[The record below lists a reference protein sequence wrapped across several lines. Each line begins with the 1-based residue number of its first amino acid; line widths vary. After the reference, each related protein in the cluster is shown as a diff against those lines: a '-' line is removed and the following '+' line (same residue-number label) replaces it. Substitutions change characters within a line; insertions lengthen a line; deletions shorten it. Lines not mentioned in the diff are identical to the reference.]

1 MSKVKMQVRI
11 PRVDMTPMVDLFS
24 LLLTF
29 FILTATTR
37 PQDAAQVDTPAS
49 ISELV
54 APGENVITVF
64 ITDSNKVFFNV
75 DNGADS
81 SMHVRAN
88 VLREMAA
95 YRQVSFTP
103 AQIKKFEGLSS
114 FGMPLK
120 DLPAWID
127 AESSDRE
134 AMQVGI
140 PIDSLN
146 NELAFWIHFTRIWNP
161 KTVACIKGDAN
172 ADYIVVKKVLDI
184 FQEKKVNKFNL
195 TTNLEAVEIKMDQL
209 NL

>member
-37 PQDAAQVDTPAS
+37 PQDAAQVDTPSS

-54 APGENVITVF
+54 APSENVITVF
-64 ITDSNKVFFNV
+64 ITKDNKVFYNL

-81 SMHVRAN
+81 SMHTRSK
-88 VLREMAA
+88 VLKEMAA
-95 YRQVSFTP
+95 YRQVNFTP
-103 AQIKKFEGLSS
+103 EQLKKFEGLSS

-127 AESSDRE
+127 AESSERE
-134 AMQVGI
+134 ALQVGI

-161 KTVACIKGDAN
+161 KTVACIKGDAQ
-172 ADYIVVKKVLDI
+172 ADYTVVKKVLDI

-195 TTNLEAVEIKMDQL
+195 TTNLEAVEIKTDQL

>member
-37 PQDAAQVDTPAS
+37 PQDAAQVDTPGS

-54 APGENVITVF
+54 AASENVITVF
-64 ITDSNKVFFNV
+64 ITKDNKVFFNI
-75 DNGADS
+75 DNGSDS
-81 SMHVRAN
+81 SMHVRGK
-88 VLREMAA
+88 VLKEMAA
-95 YRQVSFTP
+95 YRQVNFTP
-103 AQIKKFEGLSS
+103 QQIKKFEGLSS

-127 AESSDRE
+127 AESSERE

-146 NELAFWIHFTRIWNP
+146 NELAFWIHFSRIWNP
-161 KTVACIKGDAN
+161 KTVANIKGDAQ
-172 ADYIVVKKVLDI
+172 ADYTVVKKVLDI

-195 TTNLEAVEIKMDQL
+195 TTNLEAVEIKTDQL